1 MLTILPY
8 LSGFFFLMAIPAS
21 VWPHRFAPCAY
32 GWNRS
37 RKLAAALWFSM
48 GGICFGLFGLLLL
61 HGVEGWSTRVTIMA
75 VVNFSAIALALRT
88 FRKVQKPLYV
98 GRADQLYHE
107 FKIEKGQLSEE
118 EQLKKVKAVY
128 RAMLA
133 ELDAAEKY
141 LENTR
146 PNGWEEQLKKLRE
159 TKRGIEENSERL
171 EKGLPP
177 KSENFT
183 PNS

>member
-1 MLTILPY
+1 MLTILPI
-8 LSGFFFLMAIPAS
+8 LAAAFFLMAIPAA

-37 RKLAAALWFSM
+37 RKLAAALWASM
-48 GGICFGLFGLLLL
+48 GGICFSLYSLLIL
-61 HGVEGWSTRVTIMA
+61 HGMEGWSGRVTIMA
-75 VVNFSAIALALRT
+75 AATFACAALALRT
-88 FRKVQKPLYV
+88 FWKVQKPLYI
-98 GRADQLYHE
+98 GRADRLYHE
-107 FKIEKGQLSEE
+107 FKTEKVQLSEAE
-118 EQLKKVKAVY
+118 KLEKMKGVY

-159 TKRGIEENSERL
+159 TKRGIEKNSERL

-177 KSENFT
+177 QE
-183 PNS
+183 